1 MPAARRLYQLAQ
13 SRKSGTFRMRRP
25 DGATAPVFAELRSGW
40 VHAVELSPA
49 YSLVGPAP
57 ARGEERLRIF
67 LDLAADPYTDHHF
80 EADEPG
86 SRRGGVTPFHPA
98 QVVRNAI
105 DAARPDGNLVRERVG
120 LGTVCAPVPP
130 HASCLG
136 NDERPL
142 VAYLSRARSFA
153 EIDGA
158 SLCPP
163 DRAARL
169 VTFLDAVGAL
179 EIKFAAGD
187 SPYQVL
193 ELPDGAGED
202 DVKRAFRRL
211 AREVHPDRHPGAT
224 PEALREL
231 ERRFAQLSAA
241 YRRLV

>member
-1 MPAARRLYQLAQ
+1 VPAARTLYDLSAA
-13 SRKSGTFRMRRP
+13 RRSGTFRIRRP

-40 VHAVELSPA
+40 IHAVELSPA

-67 LDLAADPYTDHHF
+67 LRIAGEPYTQHSF
-80 EADEPG
+80 EADEAG
-86 SRRGGVTPFHPA
+86 SQRGGVTPFHPA
-98 QVVRNAI
+98 AIVRNII
-105 DAARPDGNLVRERVG
+105 DSDRPETHLVRERVG
-120 LGTVCAPVPP
+120 LGTVRVTSAP

-142 VAYLSRARSFA
+142 MAYLTRAHSFA

-163 DRAARL
+163 ERAARL
-169 VTFLDAVGAL
+169 LTFLDAVGVL

-187 SPYQVL
+187 SPYEML

-211 AREVHPDRHPGAT
+211 ARELHPDRHPGAT
-224 PEALREL
+224 TEALREL
-231 ERRFAQLSAA
+231 ERRFALVNAA